1 MPHRRSHAT
10 CDRLLATYLQP
21 IMDYRTGATRNTP
34 REKPA
39 SHQPPRNMQ
48 EATHITHSV
57 RTKTTAAA
65 QPDGGRRKRRARSA
79 AMAAT
84 CNMSHAMRNL
94 QCATCSVHF
103 AMCGMPCPTCNVHS
117 ETSSKQAMGNM
128 QRAACNMRCDACI
141 VKCATPPPQHA
152 TRIRKRETCI
162 AKIATCVH
170 ASYKMQRLAR
180 NMQRAAR
187 NETAGDGAGAVSRA
201 LLPGAVEVAR
211 RRARQQRQHLLHTTE
226 GVARAEDLSRHERS
240 RRRCGVA

>member
-1 MPHRRSHAT
+1 
-10 CDRLLATYLQP
+10 
-21 IMDYRTGATRNTP
+21 
-34 REKPA
+34 
-39 SHQPPRNMQ
+39 
-48 EATHITHSV
+48 
-57 RTKTTAAA
+57 
-65 QPDGGRRKRRARSA
+65 
-79 AMAAT
+79 
-84 CNMSHAMRNL
+84 MR
-94 QCATCSVHF
+94 
-103 AMCGMPCPTCNVHS
+103 GMPCPTCNVHS
-117 ETSSKQAMGNM
+117 ETSSKQAMRNM

-180 NMQRAAR
+180 NMQRVAR
-187 NETAGDGAGAVSRA
+187 NEMADDGAGAASRA

-240 RRRCGVA
+240 RRRCGVGRGADVAWRRSRRRRWERAVRCVYCTRRSYSGPCARACECIAPIYDRRESQAASIIAHS